1 MLASLSASIKAME
14 NNFNTPETVSQYLAS
29 DRWNSINRSYSSSG
43 IQELRNSIKIVNTIS
58 EMGSKTLWS
67 LLNRNETWIS
77 TLGAATVQ
85 QAVQMYNLN
94 YEVIYV
100 SGWQVA
106 AESNNGVSTYP
117 DLSLYPSN
125 STPDFVRKINNT
137 LLRKSSESKN
147 KMFPP
152 IVADAESGF
161 GGVYSVYELTSQF
174 ISAGISGIHLE
185 DQLAS
190 EKKCG
195 HMGGKVVIPS
205 YEYIKKLNSARL
217 ASDVLGSPIVII
229 ARTDA
234 LTAKLITSDFDEREK
249 GYLNN
254 KRTSD
259 GYFEIKNNQELA
271 ITKSLLYAEYAD
283 VIWCETDSPDLGF
296 AKEFANEIKS
306 KYPNKILAYNCSPSF
321 NWVNKFS
328 KEEISNF
335 QKSLFEYGYNLQF
348 VSLAGFHSMSS
359 SMYDLAKKYKGGDMS
374 SIIELQNLETRLS
387 EGGYSGLK
395 HQAEVGANYFEKIG
409 EILLGEDSD
418 LLSTKDSTE
427 NNQF

>member
-1 MLASLSASIKAME
+1 
-14 NNFNTPETVSQYLAS
+14 
-29 DRWNSINRSYSSSG
+29 
-43 IQELRNSIKIVNTIS
+43 
-58 EMGSKTLWS
+58 
-67 LLNRNETWIS
+67 
-77 TLGAATVQ
+77 
-85 QAVQMYNLN
+85 
-94 YEVIYV
+94 
-100 SGWQVA
+100 
-106 AESNNGVSTYP
+106 
-117 DLSLYPSN
+117 
-125 STPDFVRKINNT
+125 
-137 LLRKSSESKN
+137 
-147 KMFPP
+147 
-152 IVADAESGF
+152 
-161 GGVYSVYELTSQF
+161 
-174 ISAGISGIHLE
+174 
-185 DQLAS
+185 
-190 EKKCG
+190 
-195 HMGGKVVIPS
+195 MGGKVVIPS